1 MKGLQFSVW
10 VASSVLLGL
19 ILAYLDGVNLYGIV
33 GVAAAASLLIAA
45 VIGSDYALH
54 VWQRRR
60 SRQHPKP
67 HEPPGRKDAEQ
78 ESMHAVDLKRAFV
91 MVSGIGIGFTIG
103 STLFNEFYAAIALGV
118 VGWVASPFIVTWW
131 NRRMEGSASND

>member
-1 MKGLQFSVW
+1 MKGLQFSAL
-10 VASSVLLGL
+10 VASCFLLGL
-19 ILAYLDGVNLYGIV
+19 LMAYVDGVNLYGIV
-33 GVAAAASLLIAA
+33 GAAASASLLIAA

-60 SRQHPKP
+60 SSQREEP
-67 HEPPGRKDAEQ
+67 HKPPGRKDAEQ
-78 ESMHAVDLKRAFV
+78 EAMPTVDLKRTFV

-118 VGWVASPFIVTWW
+118 VGWVASPFILTWW